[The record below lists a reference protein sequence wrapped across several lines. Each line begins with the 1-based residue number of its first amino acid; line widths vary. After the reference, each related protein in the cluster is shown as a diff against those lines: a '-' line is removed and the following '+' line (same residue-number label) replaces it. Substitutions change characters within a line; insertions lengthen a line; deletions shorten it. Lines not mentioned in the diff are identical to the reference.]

1 MTAFSTVI
9 PLRRGSTGDRVL
21 IGSLLGGIAAA
32 VGAFELPWQATVLL
46 GWDVACLFFLI
57 STWLVVG
64 PKSPPDTKAHAVSED
79 PSAPLA
85 DLVICAAAIACIV
98 GAGFALSL
106 ASSSAGGLKAG
117 LITLAVLSVLLS
129 WAAVHTVFALRYAR
143 LFYRANP
150 KGAGIDFN
158 EDEPPD
164 YRDFAYVAL
173 TIGMTF
179 QVSDTDL
186 RAKKIRRA
194 ALRHALI
201 SWLFGAVLIGLTINI
216 LASLLSS
223 GGK

>member
-1 MTAFSTVI
+1 
-9 PLRRGSTGDRVL
+9 L
-21 IGSLLGGIAAA
+21 IGSLLGGAAGAA
-32 VGAFELPWQATVLL
+32 VAFELPWQATVLV
-46 GWDVACLFFLI
+46 GWSVACLFFLI

-64 PKSPPDTKAHAVSED
+64 PKSPSDTKAHAVSED

-85 DLVICAAAIACIV
+85 DLVICTAAIACIG

-106 ASSSAGGLKAG
+106 ASSSAGSTKAG
-117 LITLAVLSVLLS
+117 LIALSVLGVLLS

-143 LFYRANP
+143 LFYRTSP
-150 KGAGIDFN
+150 EGAGIDFN
-158 EDEPPD
+158 EGDPPD
-164 YRDFAYVAL
+164 YRDFAYIAL

-186 RAKKIRRA
+186 RAKNIRRA
-194 ALRHALI
+194 ALKHALI

>member
-1 MTAFSTVI
+1 
-9 PLRRGSTGDRVL
+9 L
-21 IGSLLGGIAAA
+21 IGSLLGGAAG
-32 VGAFELPWQATVLL
+32 VVVAFEVAWQATVLIA
-46 GWDVACLFFLI
+46 WSVACLFFLI
-57 STWLVVG
+57 STWSGVG
-64 PKSPPDTKAHAVSED
+64 PKSPADTKANALSED

-85 DLVICAAAIACIV
+85 DLVICTAAITCIV

-106 ASSSAGGLKAG
+106 ASSSAGTKKAG
-117 LITLAVLSVLLS
+117 LIALSVLGVLLS

-143 LFYRANP
+143 LFYRTSP

-158 EDEPPD
+158 EDDPPD
-164 YRDFAYVAL
+164 YRDFAYLAL

-186 RAKKIRRA
+186 RTKNIRRA